1 MFMYTAKGNKYYG
14 IEKKQPMSY
23 IRFLHAAPRV
33 KPVNIYA
40 NDVLLVSDLGYK
52 DFSEYIPVMPGVYD
66 AKVVTADENERV
78 IIKTKL
84 EVVDDTATTIAAV
97 GTPDYIALQ
106 LVPEM
111 YIKNLPL
118 KNTDDAFIRVV
129 HFSPD
134 TVPVDV
140 KLSDGTVLFE
150 NIAYKTRSDYLSVKA
165 GSYDID
171 VFPTGNPNAALSLK
185 DVNLMPGMI
194 YSVYAVGLSKG
205 KPTLETVTSIDGDY

>member
-23 IRFLHAAPRV
+23 IRFLHSAPRV

-40 NDVLLVSDLGYK
+40 NDILLVSDLGYK
-52 DFSEYIPVMPGVYD
+52 DFSDYIPVMPGVYD
-66 AKVVTADENERV
+66 AKVVTADDKEKV
-78 IIKTKL
+78 IIRTKL

-97 GTPDYIALQ
+97 GTPDYVALQ

-118 KNTDDAFIRVV
+118 KNTENAFIRVV

-134 TVPVDV
+134 TLPIDV
-140 KLSDGTVLFE
+140 KLKDGTMLFE

-165 GSYDID
+165 GTYDLE
-171 VFPTGNPNAALSLK
+171 VFPTGNPKPVLSLD
-185 DVNLMPGMI
+185 DVTLMPGMI
-194 YSVYAVGLSKG
+194 YSVYAVGLSKS
-205 KPTLETVTSIDGDY
+205 KPTLETATSIDGDY